1 MFHST
6 LFTGGQGQD
15 KSSRLDSI
23 LSYDPHTDSW
33 QPAGTMTVPR
43 SKLAIAVY
51 QDLASSARDDQEE
64 GGGERFSF

>member
-23 LSYDPHTDSW
+23 LSYDPLTDSW

-51 QDLASSARDDQEE
+51 QDLSQLCP
-64 GGGERFSF
+64 